1 VQAHDG
7 TTNHATSRRNS
18 VAPNARRP
26 HTVACRSRPRRYS
39 DLYDHGRPRRRVI
52 RAIGLSLV
60 PLPQP
65 HLTGTISGRRRV
77 PARPVH
83 PSFHDPRFTFLL
95 VGQSVNWVGSW
106 AAGIVL
112 WGFAA
117 YHFSASP
124 EAISF
129 TVLCWS
135 GPPAVLTVLTGGLTD
150 RFGPRVM
157 LIVGYLCSAATSLG
171 MAAAGSL
178 LLLDVMAAACGA
190 ARSLCGPAS
199 SALPTRVVESDDLL
213 AANSLLGVTRSIGQV
228 AGPLVASVLMA
239 TTGFRIAF
247 VADAVTYLVG
257 VLVMFP
263 LPVLPLPVLTREP
276 HDPREAGA
284 AGAGRS
290 AYVRLRRTTAGAA
303 AVARDPGLRRVAVAR
318 MGVIFTSGAF
328 LVVEPLYARHVL
340 ARPPSQFA
348 LFEAA
353 IGIGAI
359 VTGLA
364 LPVIRRRLPA
374 SGSAVRLMAAGA
386 ISYGMAAALFTGTP
400 WVPVAYLGAFAWG
413 AGGTVFYTVA
423 ATALQRLAPAGTL
436 GRVAGV
442 ISTAE
447 SATETVSMPAAGA
460 LVAVAGLRPGALV
473 LAAVAVTAGAGCLFA

>member
-1 VQAHDG
+1 MPVF
-7 TTNHATSRRNS
+7 
-18 VAPNARRP
+18 
-26 HTVACRSRPRRYS
+26 
-39 DLYDHGRPRRRVI
+39 
-52 RAIGLSLV
+52 
-60 PLPQP
+60 
-65 HLTGTISGRRRV
+65 SGRRRV

-83 PSFHDPRFTFLL
+83 PSFRDPRFTFLL
-95 VGQSVNWVGSW
+95 VGQSVNWIGSW

-117 YHFSASP
+117 YHFGASP
-124 EAISF
+124 EAISL

-135 GPPAVLTVLTGGLTD
+135 GPPAVLTAFTGGLTD

-178 LLLDVMAAACGA
+178 LFLDVMAVACGA

-213 AANSLLGVTRSIGQV
+213 VANSLLGVTGSIGQV

-247 VADAVTYLVG
+247 AVDAATYLVG

-263 LPVLPLPVLTREP
+263 LPVLPLPDE
-276 HDPREAGA
+276 PREARPA
-284 AGAGRS
+284 ATGRS
-290 AYVRLRRTTAGAA
+290 AYERLRRTTAGAA
-303 AVARDPGLRRVAVAR
+303 AVARDPELRHVAVAR

-340 ARPPSQFA
+340 GRPPSQFA
-348 LFEAA
+348 LFEAT
-353 IGIGAI
+353 IGAGAI
-359 VTGLA
+359 LTGLA

-374 SGSAVRLMAAGA
+374 NRAAVRLLAAGA
-386 ISYGMAAALFTGTP
+386 ISYGLAGALFTGTP
-400 WVPVAYLGAFAWG
+400 WVPVAYIGAFAWG
-413 AGGTVFYTVA
+413 TSGTVFYTIA

-447 SATETVSMPAAGA
+447 SATETVAMPAAGA
-460 LVAVAGLRPGALV
+460 LMAVAGLRPGALA
-473 LAAVAVTAGAGCLFA
+473 LAAVAVAAGTACLLR

>member
-1 VQAHDG
+1 MPVF
-7 TTNHATSRRNS
+7 
-18 VAPNARRP
+18 
-26 HTVACRSRPRRYS
+26 
-39 DLYDHGRPRRRVI
+39 
-52 RAIGLSLV
+52 
-60 PLPQP
+60 
-65 HLTGTISGRRRV
+65 SGRGRV
-77 PARPVH
+77 PARPVR
-83 PSFHDPRFTFLL
+83 PSFRDPRFTFLL

-117 YHFSASP
+117 YHFGASP
-124 EAISF
+124 EAISV

-135 GPPAVLTVLTGGLTD
+135 APPAVLTAFTGGLTD

-178 LLLDVMAAACGA
+178 LLLDVMAVACGA

-213 AANSLLGVTRSIGQV
+213 VANSLLGVTGSIGQV

-263 LPVLPLPVLTREP
+263 LPVLPLPDE
-276 HDPREAGA
+276 PREAGA
-284 AGAGRS
+284 AATGRS
-290 AYVRLRRTTAGAA
+290 AHGRLRRTTAGAA

-318 MGVIFTSGAF
+318 MGVIFTSGGI
-328 LVVEPLYARHVL
+328 LVIEPLYARHVL
-340 ARPPSQFA
+340 GRPPSQFA

-359 VTGLA
+359 VAGLA
-364 LPVIRRRLPA
+364 LPVIRRLPA
-374 SGSAVRLMAAGA
+374 TRPATRPAVRLLAAGA
-386 ISYGMAAALFTGTP
+386 ISYGLAAALFMGTP
-400 WVPVAYLGAFAWG
+400 WAPAAYLGAFAWG
-413 AGGTVFYTVA
+413 TGGTVFYTVA

-447 SATETVSMPAAGA
+447 SATETVAMPAAGA
-460 LVAVAGLRPGALV
+460 LVAVAGLRPGALA
-473 LAAVAVTAGAGCLFA
+473 LAAVAVAAGAACLLA

>member
-1 VQAHDG
+1 M
-7 TTNHATSRRNS
+7 
-18 VAPNARRP
+18 
-26 HTVACRSRPRRYS
+26 
-39 DLYDHGRPRRRVI
+39 
-52 RAIGLSLV
+52 LV
-60 PLPQP
+60 FP
-65 HLTGTISGRRRV
+65 GRRRV
-77 PARPVH
+77 SARPVR
-83 PSFHDPRFTFLL
+83 PSFRDPRFNFLF

-117 YHFSASP
+117 YHFGASP
-124 EAISF
+124 EAISV

-135 GPPAVLTVLTGGLTD
+135 GPPAVLTAFTGGLTD

-171 MAAAGSL
+171 MATAGSL
-178 LLLDVMAAACGA
+178 PLLDVMAVACGA
-190 ARSLCGPAS
+190 ARSLCSPAS

-213 AANSLLGVTRSIGQV
+213 AANSLLGVTGSIGQV
-228 AGPLVASVLMA
+228 AGPLAASVLMA

-247 VADAVTYLVG
+247 VADAATYLVG

-263 LPVLPLPVLTREP
+263 LPVLPRPDE
-276 HDPREAGA
+276 PREAGA
-284 AGAGRS
+284 AATGRS
-290 AYVRLRRTTAGAA
+290 AYGVSWLRRTTVGAV
-303 AVARDPGLRRVAVAR
+303 AVARDPRLRRVAVAR
-318 MGVIFTSGAF
+318 MGVVFTSGAF

-340 ARPPSQFA
+340 DRPPSQFA

-364 LPVIRRRLPA
+364 LPVIRRRLSA
-374 SGSAVRLMAAGA
+374 TRSAVRLLAAGA
-386 ISYGMAAALFTGTP
+386 ISYGLAAALFTGTP

-423 ATALQRLAPAGTL
+423 ATALQRLAPAGKL
-436 GRVAGV
+436 GRVAGL

-460 LVAVAGLRPGALV
+460 LVAVAGLRPGALA
-473 LAAVAVTAGAGCLFA
+473 LAAVAVAAGAACLLG